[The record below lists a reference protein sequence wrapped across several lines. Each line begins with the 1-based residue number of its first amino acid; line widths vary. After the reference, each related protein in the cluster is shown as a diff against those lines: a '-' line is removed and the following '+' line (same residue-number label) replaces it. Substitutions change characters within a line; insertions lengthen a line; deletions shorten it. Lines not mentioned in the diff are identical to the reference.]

1 MNEPRKIELLAPAK
15 NADYGIEA
23 ILHGAD
29 AVYIGAPMFG
39 ARASAGN
46 TVSDI
51 ERLSEFAHRYHARV
65 YVAMNTILEDKDL
78 ADAERLLHE
87 LYNAGTDAV
96 IIQDMGILQLRLPPI
111 ALHASTQMDNRT
123 AAKAVFLEQAGFSQ
137 IVLARELSLDEIA
150 AIARSV
156 TVPI

>member
-1 MNEPRKIELLAPAK
+1 MIEYYLCIPKPRSRIIFVNEPRKIELLAPAK

-96 IIQDMGILQLRLPPI
+96 IIQDMGILQLQPSFWSRRG
-111 ALHASTQMDNRT
+111 SR
-123 AAKAVFLEQAGFSQ
+123 
-137 IVLARELSLDEIA
+137 R
-150 AIARSV
+150 
-156 TVPI
+156 